1 MSPRLAFAL
10 EAAHTAGRQTLAH
23 FQTDTSVELKYDRT
37 PVTIAD
43 RSAERLIREMIE
55 KEYPGDDILGEEEGG
70 DDSSTNRW
78 IIDPIDGTKSF
89 ISGVPLYAT
98 LVSYEQ
104 DRRPVVAACYFPA
117 LDEMIYA
124 EIGAG
129 TYMNGRKCQVKPAS
143 EIRGTVLCCGGHKT
157 MLSQNRMNGFLKMAE
172 TALATRTWSDAYG
185 HALVASGRVD
195 AMIDATVSRWDIS
208 SMSLIVREAGGAFV
222 DFNGFDS
229 LDHPRADGLYESIS
243 TSHELLPAILAAF
256 Q

>member
-10 EAAHTAGRQTLAH
+10 EAAHTAGRMTLAH
-23 FQTDTSVELKYDRT
+23 FQTETSVEMKSDLT
-37 PVTIAD
+37 PVTVAD
-43 RSAERLIREMIE
+43 RAAERLIREMIQR
-55 KEYPGDDILGEEEGG
+55 EYPGDDILGEEEGG
-70 DDSSTNRW
+70 DDSANNRW

-129 TYMNGRKCQVKPAS
+129 TYMNGRKCQVRAA
-143 EIRGTVLCCGGHKT
+143 ENVEGTVLCCGGHRS
-157 MLSQNRMNGFLKMAE
+157 MLGMNRMEGFLNLAE
-172 TALATRTWSDAYG
+172 RALATRTWSDAYG
-185 HALVASGRVD
+185 HALVASGKVD
-195 AMIDATVSRWDIS
+195 AMLDPTVSRWDIS
-208 SMSLIVREAGGAFV
+208 SMSLIVREAGGVFV
-222 DFNGFDS
+222 DFQGFDS
-229 LDHPRADGLYESIS
+229 LDHPRADGLYEAIS
-243 TSHELLPAILAAF
+243 TSPQLLPRLLAAF